1 MGETKWDG
9 KLEPM
14 AGKVILRFD
23 GSEETFVPDGLIYVP
38 ETHKRDR
45 DEAEVLAVGPGKF
58 DQNGNYVA
66 PPVSVGDRV
75 LSNSVWGKTFKYFD
89 ADNAVQKVV
98 IVGYDSIIAKVR

>member
-1 MGETKWDG
+1 MGEKWDG

-23 GSEETFVPDGLIYVP
+23 EAEETYTPNGLIYVP
-38 ETHKRDR
+38 DTAKRDR

-58 DQNGNYVA
+58 DSNGNYVA

-75 LSNSVWGKTFKYFD
+75 LSNSVWGKTYKYFD
-89 ADNAVQKVV
+89 ADNIVRKVV